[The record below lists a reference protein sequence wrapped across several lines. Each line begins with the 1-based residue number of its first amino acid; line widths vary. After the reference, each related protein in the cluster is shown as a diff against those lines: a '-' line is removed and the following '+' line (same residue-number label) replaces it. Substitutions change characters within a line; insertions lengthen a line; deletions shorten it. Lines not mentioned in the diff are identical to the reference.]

1 MGRRNRTR
9 RGPLPLPEVRPDD
22 PSLTRFAGMIPLI
35 AFLTERLGLP
45 AHLKAAIGADPARRR
60 VHGVHLVLFAF
71 VVGALGGVQ
80 RLAHLEWMK
89 DDIVLLKYLRLG
101 SWPVRKVFSAALA
114 SVSDAGV
121 KGLEL
126 LVGAIGLSSL
136 VGSKSIV
143 VDIDNT
149 AIVSHGTAE
158 DAMFGYCGK
167 GRRRRRHYPIVASVA
182 ENRAVVMAQYRD
194 GSEMTAAD
202 HVNFFGAVANRVTNV
217 LGSECRITFRGD
229 SGFWSAAVARWMD
242 ESGFK
247 FTFVLP
253 MYAGLKLR
261 LAETAFEA
269 MTDDEDIEFAR
280 LSSEGLG
287 IGHAGLV
294 VAVIRR
300 RVHDQSAPPQGKTI
314 DWSPGWRYQAII
326 TNNDWSAADIWRFYN
341 YRAECERVFRI
352 GKQCLGLANLVGH
365 AFRANEV
372 AFLLRL
378 LAYNA
383 DIAFQED
390 CASRARRRDMPVA
403 RVGLEWRQIRF
414 YLSPGR
420 FLREHSRW
428 ILRTPVNIKLAELWA
443 FYGPNAVAPAVAT
456 G

>member
-1 MGRRNRTR
+1 
-9 RGPLPLPEVRPDD
+9 
-22 PSLTRFAGMIPLI
+22 MIPLI

-45 AHLKAAIGADPARRR
+45 AHLKAAIGADSALRR
-60 VHGVHLVLFAF
+60 VHAVHLVLFAF

-121 KGLEL
+121 RGIEILI
-126 LVGAIGLSSL
+126 GAIGLASL

-143 VDIDNT
+143 VDVDNT
-149 AIVSHGTAE
+149 AIVSYGEAE

-167 GRRRRRHYPIVASVA
+167 GARKRRHYPIVASVA
-182 ENRAVVMAQYRD
+182 ANRSVVLAQYRD
-194 GSEMTAAD
+194 GSEMTGTD
-202 HVNFFGAVANRVTNV
+202 HVNFFRAIANRVAKV
-217 LGSECRITFRGD
+217 LGSECRVTFRGD
-229 SGFWSAAVARWMD
+229 SGFWSAEVARWMD

-261 LAETAFEA
+261 LMKTTFAA

-326 TNNDWSAADIWRFYN
+326 TNNDWSAPDIWRFYN
-341 YRAECERVFRI
+341 YRAECERIFRI

-365 AFRANEV
+365 GFRGNEV

-383 DIAFQED
+383 DIAFQEH
-390 CASRARRRDMPVA
+390 CAQRARERTLPVP

-420 FLREHSRW
+420 FLREQSRW
-428 ILRTPVNIKLAELWA
+428 VLRTPVNVKLSELWA
-443 FYGPNAVAPAVAT
+443 FYSPYALKTEPAT